1 MGSHNAREDVV
12 RSMLLSGELVLPM
25 PGCGRTARRWAS
37 LADWG
42 RSDLAVARLAEGHT
56 DAVAILVEAGL
67 SPEPDMLYGVWAA
80 RPGGLGAILS
90 AGESTGSTPHGVLL
104 GSARFC
110 SGARI
115 LDRALV
121 VAQPSSSTALVLAEV
136 RLDRDGARPDPA
148 SWQAD
153 GMAGSDTLDV
163 EFTDL
168 PVQRTVG
175 GPGWYTARRGLGA
188 GGGGV
193 AAVWG
198 GGASG
203 VLRRAF
209 EHLRGNDPDQH
220 QLAHLGEL
228 HHLARPHPTRCCAT
242 RPTGPLRRRVRAV
255 SLLPQCA
262 PQWSGAAVR
271 RWTGYRAFS
280 ARASGVVTGS
290 LPPSWRT
297 FRCMSVSTT
306 ASGTAPGWRRHCC
319 KVGVMSSAGEPAV
332 ETSTPAVAVDPG
344 GTDTAAVRPD
354 PLPAA
359 RGDRRPP
366 G

>member
-1 MGSHNAREDVV
+1 VGSHDVREDVV
-12 RSMLLSGELVLPM
+12 RSMLMSGELVLPM

-80 RPGGLGAILS
+80 RPGGLGASLS
-90 AGESTGSTPHGVLL
+90 AGESTGSAPHGVLL

-115 LDRALV
+115 LYRALV
-121 VAQPSSSTALVLAEV
+121 VAQPSTTAPVLAEV

-175 GPGWYTARRGLGA
+175 GPGWYTARRGFVA

-193 AAVWG
+193 AAVWW

-228 HHLARPHPTRCCAT
+228 HASLAASHAL
-242 RPTGPLRRRVRAV
+242 LRDTADEIDAAPSADHSIAV
-255 SLLPQCA
+255 
-262 PQWSGAAVR
+262 AAVR
-271 RWTGYRAFS
+271 T
-280 ARASGVVTGS
+280 
-290 LPPSWRT
+290 
-297 FRCMSVSTT
+297 
-306 ASGTAPGWRRHCC
+306 
-319 KVGVMSSAGEPAV
+319 AV
-332 ETSTPAVAVDPG
+332 ERSCRETVDRVPRVLGPG
-344 GTDTAAVRPD
+344 IWSGDGQLAAQLADLQMYVRQHHGERD
-354 PLPAA
+354 CA
-359 RGDRRPP
+359 RLASALLRKWA
-366 G
+366 